1 MAKHKLRHGAKD
13 INEQCQRD
21 AEMYEVSKID
31 RRTYHSPIRAAA
43 RAALRARWAED
54 DALKVADQNA
64 KAEYAA
70 AQLSIMTPAEV
81 RALDDG
87 KTIEGE

>member
-31 RRTYHSPIRAAA
+31 RRTYHSPI